1 MGQRSALVWWL
12 NLWNREKREW
22 NLNKWWNRVRE
33 SLAISVISLKK
44 LICHGRLHRTSFSFF
59 ISLSL
64 SLQLIKEEK
73 NKWPY
78 RLPSLIN
85 TPQIQYSII
94 FPSINLN
101 LASNYLPNQIS
112 LPSPPPSSPEIL
124 LETPPYATSPI
135 TGPEQSK
142 RRPLFLSDSPI
153 LCRLYRNWKKLC
165 NCQILRSNEFFRNS
179 SSANEPNTN
188 FNRAPYF
195 AAGNLLTSLA
205 GKTHLAGN
213 YRNSGDL

>member
-1 MGQRSALVWWL
+1 MVEQSQRELGYFCYQPQKSLSAMADYTEPL
-12 NLWNREKREW
+12 
-22 NLNKWWNRVRE
+22 
-33 SLAISVISLKK
+33 SLSL
-44 LICHGRLHRTSFSFF
+44 
-59 ISLSL
+59 SLSL

-78 RLPSLIN
+78 RLLSLIN

-101 LASNYLPNQIS
+101 LTSNYLPNQIS
-112 LPSPPPSSPEIL
+112 LPFLLLLHRKFSLKLRRMPRHRSPDQNNRKGVRYS
-124 LETPPYATSPI
+124 
-135 TGPEQSK
+135 
-142 RRPLFLSDSPI
+142 SPI
-153 LCRLYRNWKKLC
+153 LQSSVAC
-165 NCQILRSNEFFRNS
+165 IVIERSFVIVKFSGHFEFFRNS

-188 FNRAPYF
+188 FNTASYF